1 MIRPNYN
8 IRAKIYQSAGKHSYF
23 RLNLMDSASLRS
35 LTPLLDG
42 IDRWV
47 ELAPLLP
54 VIVSLELVLSA
65 DNAVALASITRNLNS
80 RELQKQALNVGI
92 FIALLLRILVILTAQ
107 FFLNFWPIKLIG
119 GIYLITLSFSKILG
133 FENNYI
139 VDETQINTKNNQT
152 NLFKVILLLSITDL
166 AFSIDSITAA
176 VAISDQFLLV
186 ITGAIIGVIA
196 LRFTSGLFIKWLE
209 IYCNLEKAGYIAV
222 AIVGFK
228 LIIQLIFYK
237 LIIPEY
243 LFFLTMLCLFLWG
256 FSKRINEFS

>member
-1 MIRPNYN
+1 
-8 IRAKIYQSAGKHSYF
+8 
-23 RLNLMDSASLRS
+23 MDSASLRS

-65 DNAVALASITRNLNS
+65 DNAVALASITKNLNNID
-80 RELQKQALNVGI
+80 LQRKALNIGI

-107 FFLNFWPIKLIG
+107 FFLNFWPVKLIG
-119 GIYLITLSFSKILG
+119 GIYLISLSISKFISLNSNDSNIESNG
-133 FENNYI
+133 NIDKSNI
-139 VDETQINTKNNQT
+139 S
-152 NLFKVILLLSITDL
+152 LFKVILLLSVTDL

-209 IYCNLEKAGYIAV
+209 IYINLEKAGYIAV
-222 AIVGFK
+222 GLIGIK
-228 LIIQLIFYK
+228 LIIQLILYK
-237 LIIPEY
+237 LVIPEY
-243 LFFLTMLCLFLWG
+243 LFFLVMLCLFLWG
-256 FSKRINEFS
+256 FSKKDTLINNI

>member
-1 MIRPNYN
+1 
-8 IRAKIYQSAGKHSYF
+8 
-23 RLNLMDSASLRS
+23 MDSASLRS

-65 DNAVALASITRNLNS
+65 DNAVALASITKNLNNID
-80 RELQKQALNVGI
+80 LQRKALNIGI

-107 FFLNFWPIKLIG
+107 FFLNFWPVKLIG
-119 GIYLITLSFSKILG
+119 GIYLISLSISKFLSLNNNG
-133 FENNYI
+133 SDKNLNENSEKSNI
-139 VDETQINTKNNQT
+139 S
-152 NLFKVILLLSITDL
+152 LFKVILLLSVTDL

-209 IYCNLEKAGYIAV
+209 IYINLEKAGYIAV
-222 AIVGFK
+222 GLIGIK
-228 LIIQLIFYK
+228 LIIQLILYK
-237 LIIPEY
+237 LVIPEY
-243 LFFLTMLCLFLWG
+243 LFFLVMLCLFLWG
-256 FSKRINEFS
+256 FSKKDTIINNV

>member
-1 MIRPNYN
+1 
-8 IRAKIYQSAGKHSYF
+8 
-23 RLNLMDSASLRS
+23 MDSASLRS

-65 DNAVALASITRNLNS
+65 DNAVALATITKKLNNID
-80 RELQKQALNVGI
+80 LQKKALNIGI
-92 FIALLLRILVILTAQ
+92 FIALILRILVILTAQ
-107 FFLNFWPIKLIG
+107 FILNYWPVKLIG
-119 GIYLITLSFSKILG
+119 GIYLITLSFSKFFSINEDRL
-133 FENNYI
+133 NDNYK
-139 VDETQINTKNNQT
+139 DT
-152 NLFKVILLLSITDL
+152 NPESSIIKVILLLSITDL

-196 LRFTSGLFIKWLE
+196 LRFTSGLFIKWLD
-209 IYCNLEKAGYIAV
+209 IYINLEKAGYIAV
-222 AIVGFK
+222 AIIGFK

-237 LIIPEY
+237 LVIPEY
-243 LFFLTMLCLFLWG
+243 LFFLVMLCLFLWG
-256 FSKRINEFS
+256 FSRKECSSNSS

>member
-1 MIRPNYN
+1 
-8 IRAKIYQSAGKHSYF
+8 
-23 RLNLMDSASLRS
+23 MDSASLRS

-65 DNAVALASITRNLNS
+65 DNAVALASITKQLNNID
-80 RELQKQALNVGI
+80 LQAKALNIGI

-107 FFLNFWPIKLIG
+107 FFLNFWPVKLIG
-119 GIYLITLSFSKILG
+119 GIYLISLSISKFINLY
-133 FENNYI
+133 NNEPI
-139 VDETQINTKNNQT
+139 RKDEGPST
-152 NLFKVILLLSITDL
+152 NSLFKIILLLAVTDL

-186 ITGAIIGVIA
+186 ITGAIIGVIE

-209 IYCNLEKAGYIAV
+209 I
-222 AIVGFK
+222 
-228 LIIQLIFYK
+228 
-237 LIIPEY
+237 
-243 LFFLTMLCLFLWG
+243 
-256 FSKRINEFS
+256 

>member
-1 MIRPNYN
+1 
-8 IRAKIYQSAGKHSYF
+8 
-23 RLNLMDSASLRS
+23 MDSASLRS

-65 DNAVALASITRNLNS
+65 DNAVALASITKNLNNID
-80 RELQKQALNVGI
+80 LQRKALNIGI

-107 FFLNFWPIKLIG
+107 FFLNFWPVKLIG
-119 GIYLITLSFSKILG
+119 GIYLISLSISKFLSLNNNGSDKNLI
-133 FENNYI
+133 ENSEQSNI
-139 VDETQINTKNNQT
+139 S
-152 NLFKVILLLSITDL
+152 LFKVILLLSVTDL

-209 IYCNLEKAGYIAV
+209 IYINLEKAGYIAV
-222 AIVGFK
+222 GLIGIK
-228 LIIQLIFYK
+228 LIIQLVLFK
-237 LIIPEY
+237 LVIPEY
-243 LFFLTMLCLFLWG
+243 LFFLVMLCLFLWG
-256 FSKRINEFS
+256 FSKKDTLINNA

>member
-1 MIRPNYN
+1 
-8 IRAKIYQSAGKHSYF
+8 
-23 RLNLMDSASLRS
+23 MDSASLRS

-65 DNAVALASITRNLNS
+65 DNAVALASITKNLNNID
-80 RELQKQALNVGI
+80 LQRKALNIGI

-107 FFLNFWPIKLIG
+107 FFLNFWPVKLIG
-119 GIYLITLSFSKILG
+119 GIYLISLSISKFISLNSNDSNKDINDKGDNSKIS
-133 FENNYI
+133 
-139 VDETQINTKNNQT
+139 
-152 NLFKVILLLSITDL
+152 LFKVILLLSITDL

-186 ITGAIIGVIA
+186 VTGAIIGVIA

-209 IYCNLEKAGYIAV
+209 IYINLEKAGYIAV
-222 AIVGFK
+222 GLIGLK
-228 LIIQLIFYK
+228 LIIQLILYK
-237 LIIPEY
+237 VVIPEY
-243 LFFLTMLCLFLWG
+243 LFFLVMLGLFFWG
-256 FSKRINEFS
+256 FSKKDNVNNDV

>member
-1 MIRPNYN
+1 
-8 IRAKIYQSAGKHSYF
+8 
-23 RLNLMDSASLRS
+23 MDSASLRS

-65 DNAVALASITRNLNS
+65 DNAVALASITKNLNNID
-80 RELQKQALNVGI
+80 LQRKALNIGI

-107 FFLNFWPIKLIG
+107 FFLNFWPVKLIG
-119 GIYLITLSFSKILG
+119 GIYLISLSISKFLSLNNNG
-133 FENNYI
+133 SDKNLNENSEKSNI
-139 VDETQINTKNNQT
+139 S
-152 NLFKVILLLSITDL
+152 LFKVILLLSVTDL

-209 IYCNLEKAGYIAV
+209 KYINLEKAGYIAV
-222 AIVGFK
+222 GLIGIK
-228 LIIQLIFYK
+228 LIIQLVLFK
-237 LIIPEY
+237 LVIPEY
-243 LFFLTMLCLFLWG
+243 LFFLVMLFLFIWG
-256 FSKRINEFS
+256 FSKKNSSINNV

>member
-1 MIRPNYN
+1 
-8 IRAKIYQSAGKHSYF
+8 
-23 RLNLMDSASLRS
+23 MDSASLRS

-54 VIVSLELVLSA
+54 IIVSLELILSA
-65 DNAVALASITRNLNS
+65 DNAVALASITKNLNNLN
-80 RELQKQALNVGI
+80 LQKRALNIGI

-107 FFLNFWPIKLIG
+107 FILNFWPVKLIG
-119 GIYLITLSFSKILG
+119 GVYLISLSISKFITMNKSTSNDNEKL
-133 FENNYI
+133 NIRKNSSI
-139 VDETQINTKNNQT
+139 VR
-152 NLFKVILLLSITDL
+152 VIFLLSVTDL

-209 IYCNLEKAGYIAV
+209 IYVNLEKAGYFAV
-222 AIVGFK
+222 GIIGIK
-228 LIIQLIFYK
+228 LILQIIFYQ
-237 LIIPEY
+237 LVIPEY
-243 LFFLTMLCLFLWG
+243 LFFLLMLCLFLWG
-256 FSKRINEFS
+256 FSSKENTINDV

>member
-1 MIRPNYN
+1 
-8 IRAKIYQSAGKHSYF
+8 
-23 RLNLMDSASLRS
+23 MDSASLRS

-65 DNAVALASITRNLNS
+65 DNAVALASITKNLNNID
-80 RELQKQALNVGI
+80 LQRKALNIGI

-107 FFLNFWPIKLIG
+107 FFLNFWPVKLIG
-119 GIYLITLSFSKILG
+119 GIYLISLSISKFISLKSNDSNKDNNDKSDNSKIS
-133 FENNYI
+133 
-139 VDETQINTKNNQT
+139 
-152 NLFKVILLLSITDL
+152 LFRVIILLSITDL

-209 IYCNLEKAGYIAV
+209 IYKNLEKAGYIAV
-222 AIVGFK
+222 GLIGLK
-228 LIIQLIFYK
+228 LIIQLILYK
-237 LIIPEY
+237 VVLPEY
-243 LFFLTMLCLFLWG
+243 LFFLVMLGLFLWG
-256 FSKRINEFS
+256 FSKKDNVINEV

>member
-1 MIRPNYN
+1 
-8 IRAKIYQSAGKHSYF
+8 
-23 RLNLMDSASLRS
+23 MDSASLRS

-65 DNAVALASITRNLNS
+65 DNAVALASITKNLNNID
-80 RELQKQALNVGI
+80 LQRKALNIGI

-107 FFLNFWPIKLIG
+107 FFLNFWPVKLIG
-119 GIYLITLSFSKILG
+119 GIYLISLSISKFISLNSNDSNKDINDKGDNSKIS
-133 FENNYI
+133 
-139 VDETQINTKNNQT
+139 
-152 NLFKVILLLSITDL
+152 LFRVILLLSITDL

-209 IYCNLEKAGYIAV
+209 IYINLEKAGYIAV
-222 AIVGFK
+222 GLIGLK
-228 LIIQLIFYK
+228 LIIQLILYK
-237 LIIPEY
+237 VVIPEY
-243 LFFLTMLCLFLWG
+243 LFFLVMLGLFLWG
-256 FSKRINEFS
+256 FSKKDNVINDV

>member
-1 MIRPNYN
+1 
-8 IRAKIYQSAGKHSYF
+8 
-23 RLNLMDSASLRS
+23 MDSASLRS

-54 VIVSLELVLSA
+54 IIISLELVLSA
-65 DNAVALASITRNLNS
+65 DNAVALASITKNLSNIDQ
-80 RELQKQALNVGI
+80 QKKALNIGI

-119 GIYLITLSFSKILG
+119 GIYLISLSISKFIDINKNDTSSSDKFKNDKSNISIL
-133 FENNYI
+133 
-139 VDETQINTKNNQT
+139 
-152 NLFKVILLLSITDL
+152 KVILLLSVTDL

-209 IYCNLEKAGYIAV
+209 IYINLEKAGYIAV
-222 AIVGFK
+222 GIIGIK
-228 LIIQLIFYK
+228 LIIQLILYK

-243 LFFLTMLCLFLWG
+243 LFFLLMLCLFLWG
-256 FSKRINEFS
+256 FSKKQTTNEYS

>member
-1 MIRPNYN
+1 
-8 IRAKIYQSAGKHSYF
+8 
-23 RLNLMDSASLRS
+23 MDSASLRS

-65 DNAVALASITRNLNS
+65 DNAVALASITKNLNNID
-80 RELQKQALNVGI
+80 LQKKALNIGI
-92 FIALLLRILVILTAQ
+92 FIALLLRVLVILTAQ
-107 FFLNFWPIKLIG
+107 FILNFWPVKLIG
-119 GIYLITLSFSKILG
+119 GIYLISLSISKLFTL
-133 FENNYI
+133 NNT
-139 VDETQINTKNNQT
+139 VLKNN
-152 NLFKVILLLSITDL
+152 NDNNIKSDISIVNVILLLSVTDL

-209 IYCNLEKAGYIAV
+209 IYINLEKAGYIAV
-222 AIVGFK
+222 GIIGIK
-228 LIIQLIFYK
+228 LILQLILYK

-243 LFFLTMLCLFLWG
+243 LFFLLMLCLFLWG
-256 FSKRINEFS
+256 FSSKESTVDNF

>member
-1 MIRPNYN
+1 
-8 IRAKIYQSAGKHSYF
+8 
-23 RLNLMDSASLRS
+23 MDSASLRS

-65 DNAVALASITRNLNS
+65 DNAVALASITKNLNNID
-80 RELQKQALNVGI
+80 LQRKALNIGI

-107 FFLNFWPIKLIG
+107 FFLNFWPVKLIG
-119 GIYLITLSFSKILG
+119 GIYLISLSISKFLSL
-133 FENNYI
+133 NNN
-139 VDETQINTKNNQT
+139 DSDKNINKNSEKSNIS
-152 NLFKVILLLSITDL
+152 LFKVILLLSVTDL

-209 IYCNLEKAGYIAV
+209 IYINLEKAGYIAV
-222 AIVGFK
+222 GLIGLK
-228 LIIQLIFYK
+228 LIIQLVLFK
-237 LIIPEY
+237 LLIPEY
-243 LFFLTMLCLFLWG
+243 LFFLVMLFLFIWG
-256 FSKRINEFS
+256 FSKKNSSINNV

>member
-1 MIRPNYN
+1 
-8 IRAKIYQSAGKHSYF
+8 
-23 RLNLMDSASLRS
+23 MDSASLRS

-65 DNAVALASITRNLNS
+65 DNAVALASITKNLNNID
-80 RELQKQALNVGI
+80 LQRKALNIGI

-107 FFLNFWPIKLIG
+107 FFLNFWPVKLIG
-119 GIYLITLSFSKILG
+119 GIYLISLSISKFISL
-133 FENNYI
+133 NSNDSNKDI
-139 VDETQINTKNNQT
+139 NDKSDNTKIS
-152 NLFKVILLLSITDL
+152 LFRVILLLSITDL

-209 IYCNLEKAGYIAV
+209 VYINLEKAGYIAV
-222 AIVGFK
+222 GLIGLK
-228 LIIQLIFYK
+228 LIIQLILYK
-237 LIIPEY
+237 VVIPEY
-243 LFFLTMLCLFLWG
+243 LFFLVMLGLFLWG
-256 FSKRINEFS
+256 FSKKDNVFNDV

>member
-1 MIRPNYN
+1 
-8 IRAKIYQSAGKHSYF
+8 
-23 RLNLMDSASLRS
+23 MDSASLRS

-65 DNAVALASITRNLNS
+65 DNAVALASITKNLNNID
-80 RELQKQALNVGI
+80 LQRKALNIGI

-107 FFLNFWPIKLIG
+107 FFLNFWPFKLIG
-119 GIYLITLSFSKILG
+119 GIYLISLSISKFISLNSNDSNI
-133 FENNYI
+133 ENNGNI
-139 VDETQINTKNNQT
+139 DKSNIS
-152 NLFKVILLLSITDL
+152 LFKVILLLSVTDL

-209 IYCNLEKAGYIAV
+209 IYINLEKAGYIAV
-222 AIVGFK
+222 GLIGIK
-228 LIIQLIFYK
+228 LIIQLILYK
-237 LIIPEY
+237 LVIPEY
-243 LFFLTMLCLFLWG
+243 LFFLVMLCLFLWG
-256 FSKRINEFS
+256 FSKKDTLINNI

>member
-1 MIRPNYN
+1 
-8 IRAKIYQSAGKHSYF
+8 
-23 RLNLMDSASLRS
+23 MDSASLRS

-65 DNAVALASITRNLNS
+65 DNAVALASITKNLNNID
-80 RELQKQALNVGI
+80 LQRKALNIGI

-107 FFLNFWPIKLIG
+107 FFLNFWPVKLIG
-119 GIYLITLSFSKILG
+119 GIYLISLSISKFLSLNNNG
-133 FENNYI
+133 SDKNLKENSQKSNI
-139 VDETQINTKNNQT
+139 S
-152 NLFKVILLLSITDL
+152 LFKVILLLSVTDL

-209 IYCNLEKAGYIAV
+209 IYINLEKAGYIAV
-222 AIVGFK
+222 GLIGLK
-228 LIIQLIFYK
+228 LIIQLVLFK
-237 LIIPEY
+237 LVIPEY
-243 LFFLTMLCLFLWG
+243 LFFLVMLFLFIWG
-256 FSKRINEFS
+256 FSKKNSSINNV

>member
-1 MIRPNYN
+1 
-8 IRAKIYQSAGKHSYF
+8 
-23 RLNLMDSASLRS
+23 MDSASLRS

-65 DNAVALASITRNLNS
+65 DNAVALASITKRLNNIY
-80 RELQKQALNVGI
+80 LQEKALNIGI
-92 FIALLLRILVILTAQ
+92 LIALLLRILVILTAQ
-107 FFLNFWPIKLIG
+107 FILNFWPVKLLG
-119 GIYLITLSFSKILG
+119 GLYLISLAITKINSL
-133 FENNYI
+133 N
-139 VDETQINTKNNQT
+139 NNQS
-152 NLFKVILLLSITDL
+152 NQKDNIKSSNSNFSLFYVILLLAFTDL

-209 IYCNLEKAGYIAV
+209 IYVNLEKAGYIAV
-222 AIVGFK
+222 AIIGIK
-228 LIIQLIFYK
+228 LIMQLIFSDV
-237 LIIPEY
+237 LIPEY
-243 LFFLTMLCLFLWG
+243 LFFLFMLCLFLWG
-256 FSKRINEFS
+256 FSNKDNTIDNA